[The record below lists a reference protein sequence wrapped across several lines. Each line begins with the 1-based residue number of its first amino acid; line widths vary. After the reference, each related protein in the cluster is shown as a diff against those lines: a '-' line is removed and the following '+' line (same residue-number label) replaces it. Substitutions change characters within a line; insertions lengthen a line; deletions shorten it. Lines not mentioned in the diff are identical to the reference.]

1 MCIKYYLNTDD
12 SGISTVFVT
21 GRSEYWLEKV
31 RLEIS
36 PPLGKEIVNI
46 DDYIDLEQTIGL
58 GFDFV
63 NSEDFQ
69 VIFIKMTKNRFIK
82 DLGFHNCHIDLK
94 FDCCLTLDHLYIG
107 ENVNI
112 DMTSWNII
120 TNKITLLSLKTFKGY
135 FSSSIP
141 SVEKLTIWDDK
152 DRLTEVL
159 KVFYNIKTLS
169 LTNSNIEDLDLNHLL
184 RLIEANLAYCK
195 KLKTIEANKQHEIK
209 KIILRR
215 CNKYIP
221 SKEMKNLVIR
231 I

>member
-1 MCIKYYLNTDD
+1 M
-12 SGISTVFVT
+12 
-21 GRSEYWLEKV
+21 
-31 RLEIS
+31 
-36 PPLGKEIVNI
+36 
-46 DDYIDLEQTIGL
+46 
-58 GFDFV
+58 
-63 NSEDFQ
+63 
-69 VIFIKMTKNRFIK
+69 
-82 DLGFHNCHIDLK
+82 
-94 FDCCLTLDHLYIG
+94 
-107 ENVNI
+107 
-112 DMTSWNII
+112 
-120 TNKITLLSLKTFKGY
+120 
-135 FSSSIP
+135 
-141 SVEKLTIWDDK
+141 TIWDDK

-184 RLIEANLAYCK
+184 RLIEANLSYCK